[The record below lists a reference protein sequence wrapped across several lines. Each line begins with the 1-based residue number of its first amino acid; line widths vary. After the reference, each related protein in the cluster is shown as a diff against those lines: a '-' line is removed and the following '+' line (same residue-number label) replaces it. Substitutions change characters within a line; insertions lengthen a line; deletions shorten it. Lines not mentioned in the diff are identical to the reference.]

1 MFILMSCTTST
12 SPINISKSLV
22 KNICDKKCAFS
33 YKYSNSTCNVTNN
46 AYYISIPYDE
56 NSSPEVEYNNMKIKA
71 TNIQIFQPSL
81 NKYEGKQL
89 DGEILI
95 YHTGTDTSVILCIP
109 IVKSSLK
116 TEGSQLLE
124 TLFSNT
130 ATRTPNTDDAATI
143 NFSNF
148 NINSLIPKGSF
159 YTYEATLPIPPCN
172 GKHNFIVFSGFVSI
186 DTKTYENMITT
197 IGPHSFETKNGPQ
210 LFLNPKGAFY
220 GTRTQDMEDDI
231 YIECNPV
238 GEDGEILY
246 SKNKSLNLSLPSE
259 FNISDIMKSPYI
271 LFILS
276 IMGLTIV
283 YKGSQVAWNIFNK
296 KKLNNK

>member
-1 MFILMSCTTST
+1 
-12 SPINISKSLV
+12 
-22 KNICDKKCAFS
+22 
-33 YKYSNSTCNVTNN
+33 
-46 AYYISIPYDE
+46 
-56 NSSPEVEYNNMKIKA
+56 
-71 TNIQIFQPSL
+71 
-81 NKYEGKQL
+81 
-89 DGEILI
+89 
-95 YHTGTDTSVILCIP
+95 
-109 IVKSSLK
+109 
-116 TEGSQLLE
+116 
-124 TLFSNT
+124 
-130 ATRTPNTDDAATI
+130 
-143 NFSNF
+143 
-148 NINSLIPKGSF
+148 
-159 YTYEATLPIPPCN
+159 
-172 GKHNFIVFSGFVSI
+172 
-186 DTKTYENMITT
+186 MITT